1 MMAIVILLEGRI
13 DKNYDTI
20 KDNNEIDKIA
30 LIMKIIIILMMTLLT
45 ILLIDA

>member
-1 MMAIVILLEGRI
+1 MLRLEGRI
-13 DKNYDTI
+13 DKNYDTV